1 MTTPT
6 DDNRELITLF
16 AVMRAKEG
24 KEDELREVLV
34 TMTEA
39 SRDDE
44 GYVNYDLH
52 QGTDDPR
59 TFTFYE
65 NWADAGTQARHGAS
79 PHVQAFVDRQADLLE
94 GGTDGVTLIAVR
106 RIA

>member
-6 DDNRELITLF
+6 DDNRDLITFF

-24 KEDELREVLV
+24 REDELRQVLM

-39 SRDDE
+39 SHDDE

-52 QGTDDPR
+52 QGTEDPR
-59 TFTFYE
+59 VFCFYE
-65 NWADAGTQARHGAS
+65 NWTTPELQAKHADA
-79 PHVQAFVDRQADLLE
+79 PHVQAFVSRMDDLVE
-94 GGTDGVTLIAVR
+94 GGADGLTLHRVQ

>member
-6 DDNRELITLF
+6 DDNRDLITFF
-16 AVMRAKEG
+16 AVMRARAG
-24 KEDELREVLV
+24 REDELRDVLV

-39 SRDDE
+39 SHDDG

-52 QGTDDPR
+52 QGTEDPR
-59 TFTFYE
+59 VFCFYE
-65 NWADAGTQARHGAS
+65 NWTTPELQAKHAAA
-79 PHVQAFVDRQADLLE
+79 PHVEAFASRMDELLE
-94 GGTDGVTLIAVR
+94 GGADGLTLHRVQ